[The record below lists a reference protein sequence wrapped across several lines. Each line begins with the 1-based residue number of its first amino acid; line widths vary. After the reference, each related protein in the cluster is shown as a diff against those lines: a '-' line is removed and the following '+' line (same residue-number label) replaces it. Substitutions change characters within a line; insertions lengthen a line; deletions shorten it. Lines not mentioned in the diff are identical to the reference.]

1 MDKFLPQTNHLAN
14 YKTGDNQSC
23 INSKESYLVVGPSV
37 VKGSWFFNV
46 CSYGVAVFQ
55 GHFYFKMKSF
65 LHLPMAGIVILT
77 VVAVIFHLTVVDGNP
92 VKKDSIVKAF
102 YYLQNYGYIDKS
114 SNQDTAQLLSE
125 EGVTKA
131 VKDFQVPWAS
141 ALIFLEGQKNIFWGK
156 VY

>member
-1 MDKFLPQTNHLAN
+1 M
-14 YKTGDNQSC
+14 
-23 INSKESYLVVGPSV
+23 
-37 VKGSWFFNV
+37 
-46 CSYGVAVFQ
+46 
-55 GHFYFKMKSF
+55 
-65 LHLPMAGIVILT
+65 
-77 VVAVIFHLTVVDGNP
+77 
-92 VKKDSIVKAF
+92 KKDSIVKAF